1 MAFGQPRRIGDIMS
15 ELLARRGYAR
25 EQSGDKCAQAW
36 REAAGEL
43 LASCTRATQ
52 VRRGVLE
59 VWVDSS
65 TMVQEIGFQK
75 AAIIKRLA
83 ETIPEENIRDLKLRL
98 GCTG

>member
-1 MAFGQPRRIGDIMS
+1 MARGQPRRIGDILS

-25 EQSGDKCAQAW
+25 EQSGDKCAEAW
-36 REAAGEL
+36 REAAGDV
-43 LASCTRATQ
+43 LASCSRATQ

-59 VWVDSS
+59 VWVNNS

-83 ETIPEENIRDLKLRL
+83 ETLPDENIRDLKLRL
-98 GCTG
+98 GSIA